1 MCAGAIINSR
11 IKRVVFGAYDPK
23 AGCAGTFM
31 NLLQDERFNHQSEV
45 TSGVL
50 HEECGGIL
58 TAFFKELRERK
69 KAAKRVK
76 IQNLEDINIE

>member
-1 MCAGAIINSR
+1 MIQ
-11 IKRVVFGAYDPK
+11 K

-50 HEECGGIL
+50 HEECAGVL
-58 TAFFKELRERK
+58 TAIF
-69 KAAKRVK
+69 
-76 IQNLEDINIE
+76 